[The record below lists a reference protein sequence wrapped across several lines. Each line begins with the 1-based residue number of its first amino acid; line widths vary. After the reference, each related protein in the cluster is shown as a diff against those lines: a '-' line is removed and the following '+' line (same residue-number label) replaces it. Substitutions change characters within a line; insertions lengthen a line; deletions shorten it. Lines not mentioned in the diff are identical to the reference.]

1 MPQTVLLDELDQDNI
16 LLEHIKIKEDTDEE
30 LKNQQ
35 ELCILDQVWNT
46 IPHRQFLDSVDQ

>member
-46 IPHRQFLDSVDQ
+46 IPHRQFLDSIDQ

>member
-16 LLEHIKIKEDTDEE
+16 LLVHIKIKEDTDEE

-35 ELCILDQVWNT
+35 ELCILDQVWST
-46 IPHRQFLDSVDQ
+46 IPHRSFLDSIDQ